1 MITKYSSHAQ
11 IEYQKDKNA
20 QEYVY
25 CHCEYQN
32 RYAQSI
38 AIPTP
43 ISKKRGIS
51 PSIIFATHS
60 PINMTISVAKMLL
73 SSVEG
78 SEVLENTEASG
89 GGAKAG
95 AGAMII
101 TDSPASSVSAMGGT
115 AGIGGASEIGMG
127 YMGVLWRKKNFGACQ
142 YRNPKS
148 A

>member
-1 MITKYSSHAQ
+1 
-11 IEYQKDKNA
+11 
-20 QEYVY
+20 
-25 CHCEYQN
+25 
-32 RYAQSI
+32 
-38 AIPTP
+38 
-43 ISKKRGIS
+43 
-51 PSIIFATHS
+51 
-60 PINMTISVAKMLL
+60 MTISVAKMLL

-95 AGAMII
+95 GKAGAGAMII
-101 TDSPASSVSAMGGT
+101 TDSPASSVSAMGGTAMGAGGVT

-127 YMGVLWRKKNFGACQ
+127 YMGVLWRKKNFGAGQ